1 MASSTS
7 NNDHLSYG
15 ITILLYGIFILLDK
29 IGFLH
34 KIPYGG
40 AITSTGA
47 FFIIAGIIFI
57 ITQPKKIL
65 SWIFLIIGILLN
77 ANIFLSWMSI
87 YFYLIAPI
95 GLIILGVAMILTSN
109 KKG

>member
-1 MASSTS
+1 MATTKS
-7 NNDHLSYG
+7 NDHLSYG
-15 ITILLYGIFILLDK
+15 ITILLFGVFLLLDK
-29 IGFLH
+29 IGFLN

-40 AITSTGA
+40 EIVSVGA
-47 FFIIAGIIFI
+47 FFLIAGIIFL
-57 ITQPKKIL
+57 ITQPKRML

-77 ANIFLSWMSI
+77 ANTFLGWTSI

-95 GLIILGVAMILTSN
+95 GLIILGVIMVLTSN